1 MVKKNVVIENLKKT
15 IIDTRA
21 YSIITSII
29 ILIKTIILY
38 NNAIYITKPVEA
50 THIYTAYA
58 FIFVIINI
66 PILFKRKT
74 RNIITT
80 LINIIISSILL
91 INEIYYTYSTN
102 LISISQISNL
112 KYGKEITAA
121 LPNLIKARQIL
132 YIIDIIA
139 ILAYYIYQKIK
150 TRKKVEQNKITK
162 KEKYNY
168 IFVIPYTIITTII
181 LVTIMPKWIEETKK
195 YQYNKIEQINISSIY
210 GYHYIDIL
218 NNINMKKNLKYK
230 SKQEMMNAYNDL
242 KEKYNEYNLKYE
254 YINIAKDKNVIIIQL
269 ESIQN
274 FLVNRKINGQEI
286 TPNLN
291 KFINENIEFTNMQNQ
306 SYSSTADSEYSV
318 MNSVY
323 PLENG
328 MSFSQYP
335 TNDYDDIYKMY
346 KKENYITTYIHGNEG
361 GFWNRNSVYSHIKI
375 DNLLFDNIFEE
386 ETERI
391 NGYISD
397 EQVYRKIIEEIKTYD
412 DKFLVNIVAASS
424 HIAFDLPGIENKEEK
439 VKIDV
444 GEEWKNTFFGNYL
457 EAANYADYAFGIFI
471 DELKKEGLYEDSVI
485 LVYGDH
491 AGLQMYNYEMNDY
504 IKQEKEINDIQ
515 TQINYSNV
523 LCALKIPGITDTL
536 KITKPVSKVDI
547 KPTLTQISGIED
559 EFSLGVSMF
568 SDKEFVCINNG
579 RIITDKYF
587 FDGDWYEIETSNQ
600 IKKDEV
606 EKEIQEKLNYY
617 EDCLKKELDISLSIN
632 ILNLLK

>member
-1 MVKKNVVIENLKKT
+1 
-15 IIDTRA
+15 
-21 YSIITSII
+21 
-29 ILIKTIILY
+29 
-38 NNAIYITKPVEA
+38 
-50 THIYTAYA
+50 
-58 FIFVIINI
+58 
-66 PILFKRKT
+66 
-74 RNIITT
+74 
-80 LINIIISSILL
+80 
-91 INEIYYTYSTN
+91 
-102 LISISQISNL
+102 
-112 KYGKEITAA
+112 
-121 LPNLIKARQIL
+121 
-132 YIIDIIA
+132 
-139 ILAYYIYQKIK
+139 
-150 TRKKVEQNKITK
+150 
-162 KEKYNY
+162 
-168 IFVIPYTIITTII
+168 
-181 LVTIMPKWIEETKK
+181 MPKWIEETKK

-491 AGLQMYNYEMNDY
+491 AGLQMYNYEMIDF

>member
-1 MVKKNVVIENLKKT
+1 MVQKNVVIENLKKT

-38 NNAIYITKPVEA
+38 NNAIYITKPIEA

-139 ILAYYIYQKIK
+139 ILAYYIYQKAK
-150 TRKKVEQNKITK
+150 TRKKVEESKITI
-162 KEKYNY
+162 KEKYNCKL
-168 IFVIPYTIITTII
+168 VIPYTIITII
-181 LVTIMPKWIEETKK
+181 LLVSVMPKWIEETKK
-195 YQYNKIEQINISSIY
+195 YPYNKIEQINISSIY

-361 GFWNRNSVYSHIKI
+361 GFWNRNSVYSRLKI

-397 EQVYRKIIEEIKTYD
+397 EQVYRKTIEEIKTYE

-491 AGLQMYNYEMNDY
+491 AGLQMYNYEMIDF

-559 EFSLGVSMF
+559 GFSLGVSMF
-568 SDKEFVCINNG
+568 SDKEFACINNG

>member
-491 AGLQMYNYEMNDY
+491 AGLQMYNYEMIDF

>member
-1 MVKKNVVIENLKKT
+1 MVQKNVVIENLKKT

-139 ILAYYIYQKIK
+139 ILAYYIYQKAK
-150 TRKKVEQNKITK
+150 TRKKVEESKITI
-162 KEKYNY
+162 KEKYNCKL
-168 IFVIPYTIITTII
+168 VIPYTIITII
-181 LVTIMPKWIEETKK
+181 LLVSVMPKWIEETKK
-195 YQYNKIEQINISSIY
+195 YPYNKIEQINISSIY

-230 SKQEMMNAYNDL
+230 SKQEMMNAYNEL

-274 FLVNRKINGQEI
+274 FLVNREINGQEI
-286 TPNLN
+286 TPN
-291 KFINENIEFTNMQNQ
+291 Q
-306 SYSSTADSEYSV
+306 
-318 MNSVY
+318 
-323 PLENG
+323 
-328 MSFSQYP
+328 
-335 TNDYDDIYKMY
+335 
-346 KKENYITTYIHGNEG
+346 H
-361 GFWNRNSVYSHIKI
+361 
-375 DNLLFDNIFEE
+375 
-386 ETERI
+386 
-391 NGYISD
+391 
-397 EQVYRKIIEEIKTYD
+397 
-412 DKFLVNIVAASS
+412 
-424 HIAFDLPGIENKEEK
+424 
-439 VKIDV
+439 
-444 GEEWKNTFFGNYL
+444 
-457 EAANYADYAFGIFI
+457 
-471 DELKKEGLYEDSVI
+471 
-485 LVYGDH
+485 
-491 AGLQMYNYEMNDY
+491 
-504 IKQEKEINDIQ
+504 
-515 TQINYSNV
+515 
-523 LCALKIPGITDTL
+523 
-536 KITKPVSKVDI
+536 
-547 KPTLTQISGIED
+547 
-559 EFSLGVSMF
+559 
-568 SDKEFVCINNG
+568 NN
-579 RIITDKYF
+579 
-587 FDGDWYEIETSNQ
+587 
-600 IKKDEV
+600 
-606 EKEIQEKLNYY
+606 
-617 EDCLKKELDISLSIN
+617 
-632 ILNLLK
+632 